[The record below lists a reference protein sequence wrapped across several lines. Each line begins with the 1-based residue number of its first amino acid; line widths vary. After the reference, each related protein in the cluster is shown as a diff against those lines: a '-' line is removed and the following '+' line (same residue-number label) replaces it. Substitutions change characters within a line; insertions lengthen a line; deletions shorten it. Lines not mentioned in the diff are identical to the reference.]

1 MAHAIPKIQYRIS
14 SLQGNTASASPVLTA
29 FADTGQVAV
38 GMYATGTG
46 IPAGAKVLSKTSS
59 TVTLDKD
66 ATANG
71 TAVAFEFGFDLEFE
85 FPPVEDG
92 GETLEPN
99 EKSSTSLNGTVQVG
113 TNFIERQRAFQF
125 RHISQAVKEAVETFM
140 GDWAS
145 WGQPFRYFDDK
156 TLSSFIVYELDDRKF
171 RPKKITPKGT
181 GYVWEF
187 PLTVRRVFD
196 SVLEEVTAMQSFTPI
211 RPSAYPHTIVKNTLV
226 LVDTSSPR
234 SLQFPEPAAGLTF
247 RVKDAVGSANAN
259 NISCLRY
266 GGEEIET
273 VAATKLL
280 STNFGAWEFTSDGVD
295 WFITSF

>member
-1 MAHAIPKIQYRIS
+1 MIPKIQYRIS
-14 SLQGNTASASPVLTA
+14 SLQGNTTILNAVLTA
-29 FADTGQVAV
+29 IADTSQVAV

-59 TVTLDKD
+59 TVTLDMN

-71 TAVAFEFGFDLEFE
+71 TGIVFEFGFDLEFE
-85 FPPVEDG
+85 FPPVEEG

-99 EKSSTSLNGTVQVG
+99 ERTSTSLDGTVQVG
-113 TNFIERQRAFQF
+113 TNFIERQREFKF
-125 RHISQAVKEAVETFM
+125 RHISQAIKEAVETFM

-156 TLSSFIVYELDDRKF
+156 TLPAFIVYELENRNF
-171 RPKKITPKGT
+171 RPKKITPKGS

-187 PLTVRRVFD
+187 PLVVRRVFGSTID
-196 SVLEEVTAMQSFTPI
+196 EVTAMQSFTPI
-211 RPSAYPHTIVKNTLV
+211 RPASYPHTIVKNTLV
-226 LVDTSSPR
+226 LVDTSAPR

-247 RVKDAVGSANAN
+247 RVKDAVGTAGAN

-266 GGEEIET
+266 GSEEIET